1 MKEDFLQYV
10 WKFQKLNKSTFKSV
24 QGNRV
29 NVITTGDH
37 NEIAGPDFIGA
48 RIAIDGQ
55 EWAGNIEIHIKS
67 SDWYVHK
74 HQEDVAYNNVV
85 LHVVWEDDV
94 AVFDQNNNQLETVE
108 LKGLIDEMLI
118 QNYESLIE
126 KKKWIF
132 CENNIRNIDAFT
144 WVFWKEQ
151 LIVRRLKRKI
161 IHFER
166 QLSEM
171 NNDWETLLFILLAQ
185 NFGLKLNTLA
195 FEQMAR
201 NLSFKVFR
209 KEHPEVLSLEALLFG
224 QANLLDR
231 DSEDSY
237 VQQLLVEYD
246 YLKHKYKLIETG
258 IRLNFYG
265 MRPTS
270 FPTIRLSQLAAV
282 YHKRHTLFLKV
293 IEAKTMVELY
303 NIFEAAASSY
313 WDTHY
318 TFGKKSGTS
327 VKKLSKSFIDLLII
341 NTVIPLKFMYAR
353 SRGKE
358 CLEKVLVL
366 LKAIMPEKNK
376 ITSNFEGLGVKL
388 ESAADSQ
395 ALIELKTRFCNE
407 HKCLRCQ
414 IGNKLLYT
422 T

>member
-10 WKFQKLNKSTFKSV
+10 WKFQKLNRSILKTV
-24 QGNRV
+24 QGNII

-48 RIAIDGQ
+48 RITIDGQ
-55 EWAGNIEIHIKS
+55 EWAGNIEVHLKS

-74 HQEDVAYNNVV
+74 HQEDIAYNNVV

-94 AVFDQNNNQLETVE
+94 AVFDQNNNQLETLE
-108 LKGLIDEMLI
+108 LKGLVDETLI
-118 QNYESLIE
+118 QNYQSLIE
-126 KKKWIF
+126 KKKWIY
-132 CENNIRNIDAFT
+132 CENNINNIDPFT
-144 WVFWKEQ
+144 WGFWKEQ

-161 IHFER
+161 LHFEQ
-166 QLSEM
+166 QLGEM
-171 NNDWETLLFILLAQ
+171 NSDWETLLFILLAQ
-185 NFGLKLNTLA
+185 NFGLKLNAVA
-195 FEQMAR
+195 FEQLAR
-201 NLSFKVFR
+201 NLSFRVFR

-237 VQQLLVEYD
+237 VQQLIVEYD
-246 YLKHKYKLIETG
+246 YLKHKYKLIDTG
-258 IRLNFYG
+258 IQLNFYG

-270 FPTIRLSQLAAV
+270 FPTIRLSQLAGV
-282 YHKRHTLFLKV
+282 YHKRHNMFLRV
-293 IEAKTMVELY
+293 IESKSIIELY
-303 NIFEAAASSY
+303 DIFDAAASSY
-313 WDTHY
+313 WNTHY
-318 TFGKKSGTS
+318 TFGKKSGNS
-327 VKKLSKSFIDLLII
+327 VKKLSKKFMDLLII

-358 CLEKVLVL
+358 SLEIVLKL
-366 LKAIMPEKNK
+366 LRAILPEKNK
-376 ITSNFEGLGVKL
+376 ITTNFEGLGVAL
-388 ESAADSQ
+388 ESAVDSQ